1 MGIKQRSTRRSTR
14 RTGGEPKR
22 FTRTSGP
29 DSDDESD
36 DEEEEYYGNPV
47 IIGNNEVAE
56 RNLFGVPKMSEG
68 DKNTLRKGARKNQSK
83 LNKEAFLKGRLRG
96 GKSRKRGTKKPKR
109 KTSKKAKK
117 ATKTRKARKAR
128 KARK

>member
-36 DEEEEYYGNPV
+36 DDDLYGEP
-47 IIGNNEVAE
+47 ITIGDNTVAE
-56 RNLFGVPKMSEG
+56 RNWFGAPNLTEE
-68 DKNTLRKGARKNQSK
+68 DKNTLGKGARKNQSRQ
-83 LNKEAFLKGRLRG
+83 LREAFIKGRFRG

-128 KARK
+128 K

>member
-47 IIGNNEVAE
+47 IIGDNTVAP
-56 RNLFGVPKMSEG
+56 RGWLGAPRMSEG
-68 DKNTLRKGARKNQSK
+68 DKNTLRKGTRKNQSK
-83 LNKEAFLKGRLRG
+83 RLREDFLNGRLGG

-128 KARK
+128 K